1 MVNQLNKMKKIPHSK
16 NEDIINRIS
25 EETGYSPIVIRK
37 IIKWFFLGVRR
48 IMTRYGE
55 IHIRGL
61 GAFSIKPYYKKK
73 LKDNPDVDLRKRK
86 FPTKKKK
93 K

>member
-1 MVNQLNKMKKIPHSK
+1 MKTPLSK
-16 NEDIINRIS
+16 NEEIIKRIS
-25 EETGYSPIVIRK
+25 DETGYSPEVIRK
-37 IIKWFFLGVRR
+37 IIKWFFLGIRK
-48 IMTRYGE
+48 IMYRYDE

-61 GAFSIKPYYKKK
+61 GAFGLRNWAKKK
-73 LKDNPDVDLRKRK
+73 LKEDPNVDLRKRE